1 MSKSVIVIDDDE
13 DTVRLFSEFLEE
25 NGINVIGNGFDGISA
40 VKLFKETKPDVV
52 LIDLNMPNGTGFY
65 AIKKIQ
71 EIDKITP
78 IPSLPEN
85 LHGIVEFDNDSVP
98 LINLKHIFNFKKTNK
113 NRWRFNR
120 ILCQIRRRFRRFR
133 KRFNSTR

>member
-1 MSKSVIVIDDDE
+1 MTKSVIVIDDDE

-71 EIDKITP
+71 EIDPKANIVALTADG
-78 IPSLPEN
+78 SYSVEQKLDK
-85 LHGIVEFDNDSVP
+85 LHIP
-98 LINLKHIFNFKKTNK
+98 LIQKPFKMEQVISIIT
-113 NRWRFNR
+113 
-120 ILCQIRRRFRRFR
+120 
-133 KRFNSTR
+133 S

>member
-25 NGINVIGNGFDGISA
+25 NGIDVIGNGFNGSTA

-52 LIDLNMPNGTGFY
+52 LIDLNMPNGSGFY

-71 EIDKITP
+71 DIDPKVRIIAVSADSDYSTEEKLGKLNIPLIQKPFKMDKI
-78 IPSLPEN
+78 ISIIQ
-85 LHGIVEFDNDSVP
+85 G
-98 LINLKHIFNFKKTNK
+98 
-113 NRWRFNR
+113 
-120 ILCQIRRRFRRFR
+120 
-133 KRFNSTR
+133 

>member
-1 MSKSVIVIDDDE
+1 MTKSVIVIDDDE

-25 NGINVIGNGFDGISA
+25 NGINVIGNGFDRISA

-71 EIDKITP
+71 EIDPEAKIIAVTANG
-78 IPSLPEN
+78 SYSVEGKLDK
-85 LHGIVEFDNDSVP
+85 LHIP
-98 LINLKHIFNFKKTNK
+98 LIQKPFKMDQVISIIIN
-113 NRWRFNR
+113 
-120 ILCQIRRRFRRFR
+120 
-133 KRFNSTR
+133 

>member
-25 NGINVIGNGFDGISA
+25 HDINVIGNGFDGVSA

-52 LIDLNMPNGTGFY
+52 LIDLNMPNGSGFY

-71 EIDKITP
+71 KIDPKAKIIAVTAD
-78 IPSLPEN
+78 SSSAT
-85 LHGIVEFDNDSVP
+85 VEKLDKLKISMIQKPFEMDQVISK
-98 LINLKHIFNFKKTNK
+98 INN
-113 NRWRFNR
+113 
-120 ILCQIRRRFRRFR
+120 
-133 KRFNSTR
+133 

>member
-25 NGINVIGNGFDGISA
+25 HEINVIGNGFDGVSA

-52 LIDLNMPNGTGFY
+52 LIDLNMPNGSGFY

-71 EIDKITP
+71 KIDPTAKIIAVTAD
-78 IPSLPEN
+78 SSSAT
-85 LHGIVEFDNDSVP
+85 VEKLDKLKISMIQKPFKMDQVISK
-98 LINLKHIFNFKKTNK
+98 INN
-113 NRWRFNR
+113 
-120 ILCQIRRRFRRFR
+120 
-133 KRFNSTR
+133 